1 MGPVRSRMVLTFLSA
16 ALWAAPATSDEIL
29 LRGGGRVRGVIV
41 ERTKD
46 AVVIETAPGR
56 LTFPMKRVE
65 KIVES
70 RSALEE
76 FRERTADLAPGDA
89 AGWATLAR
97 WAAERDLLTQSH
109 EAWQRVLASDPS
121 HPEANAALGR
131 VELDGAWMSED
142 EAYRA
147 RGYVEHQGRW
157 VTPAEHEAL
166 VLERAAEETSA
177 RERREADLR
186 VREAEARAREAEARA
201 REAEA
206 AAQQSTQDDGIP
218 LWWGWG
224 GVGPMP
230 PGFPPPQVP
239 LPEPPPSETPPP
251 GPPSSKPPSS
261 IGPTPPSDSPAASKP
276 ATRAGRPN
284 GGPSGIDKSRPD

>member
-1 MGPVRSRMVLTFLSA
+1 
-16 ALWAAPATSDEIL
+16 
-29 LRGGGRVRGVIV
+29 VIV

-56 LTFPMKRVE
+56 LTFPLGRVE

-76 FRERTADLAPGDA
+76 YRERAAELGPGDA
-89 AGWATLAR
+89 AGWAMLAR
-97 WAAERDLLTQSH
+97 WAAERDLLTQAR
-109 EAWQRVLASDPS
+109 EAWQRVLAADPS

-131 VELDGAWMSED
+131 VELDGAWVTED

-147 RGYVEHQGRW
+147 RGYVEHEGRW

-166 VLERAAEETSA
+166 VRERAAGESSA
-177 RERREADLR
+177 RERREAEAR

-206 AAQQSTQDDGIP
+206 GARQTVEDGFP

-224 GVGPMP
+224 GAGVP
-230 PGFPPPQVP
+230 PPDFPPPGGP
-239 LPEPPPSETPPP
+239 GPEPPPPQAPPTPPP
-251 GPPSSKPPSS
+251 SSTPPSS
-261 IGPTPPSDSPAASKP
+261 IGPMPSAGAPPAA
-276 ATRAGRPN
+276 RPE
-284 GGPSGIDKSRPD
+284 GSSLRPSGTANPRRD